1 VTTAEAAGGVHTTQ
15 PRERVDVVVV
25 GAGQAG
31 LAVGH
36 YLRDGG
42 RSFRILEAGESVGS
56 AWRKR
61 WDSLVLFTSRQFD
74 ALPGMAFPGDPDGY
88 PTRDETVAYLESY
101 ATSFELPIELLSPV
115 YSLVRSEDAFVLS
128 VPGGSISAEQV
139 VVATG
144 PFQSPAIPP
153 ISSELSQDVQQ
164 MHSVDYRSPDDV
176 TDGVVLVV
184 GGGNTGFQIAKEL
197 STTRTVTLAVGS
209 RQLPLPQRLLGRD
222 LFWWLTKLGL
232 LGKSIDSRLGRRA
245 QGRETLI
252 GSSPRELRDRYAVT
266 LKPRAIGA
274 MGRVV
279 TFADGTELEVDA
291 VIWAT
296 GYRPD
301 HSWIELPIFNPD
313 GTVRHRRGVTD
324 VPGLYFLGLP
334 WQYTRGSALIGFV
347 KDDARFI
354 AAQIEIAGSTAA
366 KAVDQASGGTPELP
380 TAVRQE

>member
-1 VTTAEAAGGVHTTQ
+1 MAMAAETRADAAL
-15 PRERVDVVVV
+15 RERADVVVI

-31 LAVGH
+31 LALGH
-36 YLRDGG
+36 YLRDGEH
-42 RSFRILEAGESVGS
+42 SFRILEAGEAVGA

-74 ALPGMAFPGDPDGY
+74 ALPGIAFPGDPEGY
-88 PTRDETVAYLESY
+88 PTRDETIAYLESY
-101 ATSFELPIELLSPV
+101 ATSFELPIEFLSPV
-115 YSLVRSEDAFVLS
+115 SSLVRAEEGFILS
-128 VPGGSISAEQV
+128 VPGGSISAKQV

-153 ISSELSQDVQQ
+153 ISIELSRDVQQ
-164 MHSVDYRSPDDV
+164 MHSVDYRRPDDIA
-176 TDGVVLVV
+176 DGRILVV

-197 STTRTVTLAVGS
+197 SATRAVTLAVGS

-232 LGKSIDSRLGRRA
+232 LEKSIDSRLGKRA

-252 GSSPRELRDRYAVT
+252 GSGPRELRNRYGVT
-266 LKPRAIGA
+266 VKPRVIGA
-274 MGRVV
+274 NGRAV

-291 VIWAT
+291 VVWAT
-296 GYRPD
+296 GYQPD

-313 GTVRHRRGVTD
+313 GRVRHRRGLTE

-334 WQYTRGSALIGFV
+334 WQYTRGSALLGFV
-347 KDDARFI
+347 KDDARYI
-354 AAQIEIAGSTAA
+354 ADQIEAAGSTAA
-366 KAVDQASGGTPELP
+366 KEHDRANHTTPDLP
-380 TAVRQE
+380 TESTTGVC